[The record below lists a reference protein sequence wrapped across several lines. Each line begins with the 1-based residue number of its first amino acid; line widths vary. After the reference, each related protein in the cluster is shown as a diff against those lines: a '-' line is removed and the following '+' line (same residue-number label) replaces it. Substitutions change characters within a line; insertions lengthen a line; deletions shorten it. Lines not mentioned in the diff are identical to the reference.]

1 MMKRKSV
8 PVEGRC
14 QSGPR
19 NPESGGRAGYTL
31 LPPRASIGS
40 GMRGAIP
47 AGPDGTARHTAAEAG
62 CFVMQAVK
70 NPTDVKRT
78 VRLNGAEIDIEQ

>member
-1 MMKRKSV
+1 
-8 PVEGRC
+8 
-14 QSGPR
+14 
-19 NPESGGRAGYTL
+19 
-31 LPPRASIGS
+31 
-40 GMRGAIP
+40 MRGAIP

-78 VRLNGAEIDIEQ
+78 VRLNGAEIDMEALGER